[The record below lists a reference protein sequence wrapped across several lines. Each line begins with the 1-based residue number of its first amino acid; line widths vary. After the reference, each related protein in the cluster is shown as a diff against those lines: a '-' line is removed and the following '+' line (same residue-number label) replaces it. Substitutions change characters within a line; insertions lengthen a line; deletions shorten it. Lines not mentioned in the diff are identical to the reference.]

1 MKLNIPERYLLTNI
15 LPEKG
20 NFATMNVKQE
30 LKNLL
35 YPNSKE
41 VIEYE
46 ITVDGNDI
54 RWNRKGTEQVEI
66 PLTEAHVNLFIAQI
80 EKLSEQELIDDN
92 YYYLNKRLQD
102 EKDGVNPV
110 EAEIVEEVEN
120 VKPIKKQN
128 K

>member
-54 RWNRKGTEQVEI
+54 RWNRKGIEQIEI

-102 EKDGVNPV
+102 EKDGVKPV

-120 VKPIKKQN
+120 VKPIKKQ
-128 K
+128 KK